1 MDIPIVEWLEH
12 VEMVF
17 ELSALDRMEPTPPL
31 RLPGFALAVYRQ
43 LSQEQKMDLE
53 EIMRA
58 LMTAYSMDAFNAFD
72 EFTAQRPRQN
82 ETVDEFL
89 ADLHHLTR
97 LVGEPLPERWMICA
111 CVSGLP
117 QHVRQLL
124 WPSSR
129 METLTLE
136 QLLTWARAVMTY
148 NQGQIDPIVVAA
160 QTSRSNVRNFPK
172 LDPRTSI
179 VSYNC
184 NGQSHLT

>member
-1 MDIPIVEWLEH
+1 M
-12 VEMVF
+12 
-17 ELSALDRMEPTPPL
+17 
-31 RLPGFALAVYRQ
+31 
-43 LSQEQKMDLE
+43 
-53 EIMRA
+53 
-58 LMTAYSMDAFNAFD
+58 
-72 EFTAQRPRQN
+72 
-82 ETVDEFL
+82 DEFL
-89 ADLHHLTR
+89 ADLHYLTR
-97 LVGEPLPERWMICA
+97 LVRELLPERWMTCA

-129 METLTLE
+129 METLTLV

-160 QTSRSNVRNFPK
+160 QTSRSNVRTFPK

-184 NGQSHLT
+184 NGQGHLTWDCPSRRQGARVRYYRCNKAGHLARDCPGNGNRDEMALISSPDNQ